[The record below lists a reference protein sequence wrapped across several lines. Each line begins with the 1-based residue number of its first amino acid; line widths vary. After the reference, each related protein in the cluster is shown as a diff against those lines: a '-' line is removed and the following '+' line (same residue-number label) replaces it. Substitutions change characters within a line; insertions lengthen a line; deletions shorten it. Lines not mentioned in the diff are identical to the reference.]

1 MIDRYSRPEMV
12 KVWSDQTKFK
22 IWYEIEAYA
31 CEAQAKLGVIPQ
43 ETVDSVWSLKDHI
56 FDTKKINLIEK
67 TTKHDAVSYTHLT
80 LPTTD

>member
-43 ETVDSVWSLKDHI
+43 ETV
-56 FDTKKINLIEK
+56 E
-67 TTKHDAVSYTHLT
+67 
-80 LPTTD
+80 